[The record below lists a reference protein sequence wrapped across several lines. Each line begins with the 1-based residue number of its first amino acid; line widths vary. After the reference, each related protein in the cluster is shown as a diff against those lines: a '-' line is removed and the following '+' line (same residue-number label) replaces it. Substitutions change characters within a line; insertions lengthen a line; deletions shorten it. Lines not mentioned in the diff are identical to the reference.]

1 MQVREIAKN
10 LGGIISKNSPTIL
23 TGAAVTGLI
32 TTVIFAVRATPK
44 ALSLID
50 EELYSRKGDE
60 MYGEYGSDI
69 GERICS
75 LPAKDV
81 VRITWKCY
89 IPTAGVAATT
99 VMCIVG
105 ANHISL
111 RRNAALAS
119 VYSLTETAF
128 KEYQAKVVETVGKNK
143 ELKVRDDIAADHL
156 KENPQSSN
164 EVIFTGKGEVM
175 CYESLSGRYFKSDM
189 ESLRKVIN
197 DLNDALRNDM
207 YVTLNELYYEI
218 GLPTITLGDEM
229 GWDVENGSIKPAF
242 STQLTDK
249 GEPCL
254 VLNFEVHPRHMR

>member
-10 LGGIISKNSPTIL
+10 LGGVISKNSPTIL

-50 EELYSRKGDE
+50 EELYARKGDE

-99 VMCIVG
+99 VMCIIG

-143 ELKVRDDIAADHL
+143 ELKVRDEIAADLL
-156 KENPQSSN
+156 KANPQSSS
-164 EVIFTGKGEVM
+164 EVIITGKGETL
-175 CYESLSGRYFKSDM
+175 CFDRLCGRYFESDI
-189 ESLRKVIN
+189 EYIRRAIN
-197 DLNDALRNDM
+197 EINHTLMNDM
-207 YVTLNELYYEI
+207 FVTLNELYYEI
-218 GLPTITLGDEM
+218 GLPPNDLGDEL
-229 GWDVENGSIKPAF
+229 GWHIDNGLIEPAF

-249 GEPCL
+249 GVPCL
-254 VLNFEVHPRHMR
+254 VLYFEVYPRNLR